1 MQFRLEW
8 PSRRRAQRA
17 RLLRDSPR
25 PACYLPGAWMTTE
38 CSEIVRAAG
47 LRDSRHGEIL
57 LITSEGDQLKIAVY
71 STAGLND
78 CPERQWRSLD
88 PHRLAKDL
96 DVLEVRLDGPRFWT
110 ADELALHRTGE
121 TLCVD
126 GLDTRLVGETLV
138 PPGTSFAEDAPLYR
152 DVVVGRKTEWVISK
166 GRPLCKLVSPD
177 GVSYYMLAYSHAID
191 ESLSS
196 CSLITL
202 GNRLHLPEGW
212 RYRVGSPVN
221 DLVLRPVA
229 GEAHIIRDE
238 FENTYLR
245 ATSASVA
252 SEDRRRHADADRT
265 AVNAAVC
272 ALSRTHRGSD
282 KTQAMPREH
291 VKDVASRRGRR
302 PRHGWTPG
310 AFAKLVT

>member
-1 MQFRLEW
+1 
-8 PSRRRAQRA
+8 
-17 RLLRDSPR
+17 
-25 PACYLPGAWMTTE
+25 MTTQF
-38 CSEIVRAAG
+38 SESVRAAG

-57 LITSEGDQLKIAVY
+57 LITCQGDQLKVAIY

-96 DVLEVRLDGPRFWT
+96 DVLEVRLDGPLFWA
-110 ADELALHRTGE
+110 ADELALHGTGE

-126 GLDTRLVGETLV
+126 GLDARLVGETFI
-138 PPGTSFAEDAPLYR
+138 PPCTSFAEDAPLYR
-152 DVVVGRKTEWVISK
+152 DVVVRRKTEWVISK
-166 GRPLCKLVSPD
+166 GRPLSKLVSPD
-177 GVSYYMLAYSHAID
+177 GVPYYMLAYSHAID
-191 ESLSS
+191 DSLSS

-221 DLVLRPVA
+221 DLVLRPIA
-229 GEAHIIRDE
+229 GEAHVIRDE

-252 SEDRRRHADADRT
+252 SEERRRHEDADRT
-265 AVNAAVC
+265 AVKAAVS

-282 KTQAMPREH
+282 KTWLMPREH
-291 VKDVASRRGRR
+291 A
-302 PRHGWTPG
+302 
-310 AFAKLVT
+310 